1 MSGPLYARPAGL
13 DGGKELHFTA
23 GEEAVE
29 RLDVWL
35 AARLPG
41 LSRARIQA
49 LIRAG
54 NITVEG
60 GAAREHRRLKAGQCV
75 RVVIPPPQPAKPA
88 AQNIPLDIVYQD
100 ADIIVINKPAGMVV
114 HPAPGHA
121 AGTLVN
127 ALLHHCPDLAG
138 IGGELRPG
146 IVHRL
151 DRDTSGL
158 LVAAKH
164 EAALRGLADQFKKRQ
179 VRKEYLALVRGV
191 PPREGS
197 INAAIGRHPVQR
209 KKMALSERGRTA
221 LTSFRCLA
229 VYPQAAL
236 VRLRIHT
243 GRTHQIR
250 VHMAHLGHPV
260 LGDEVYG
267 RQRAGQPAAPRQML
281 HAARLEFRHPADGRP
296 LAFSAPLPAD
306 MLAAIQRLKQG
317 ALHAAK

>member
-1 MSGPLYARPAGL
+1 MPGPLYTRPAGL
-13 DGGKELHFTA
+13 HGGADLHFIA
-23 GEEAVE
+23 GEDSAE

-41 LSRARIQA
+41 LSRARLQA

-54 NITVEG
+54 NITVDG
-60 GAAREHRRLKAGQCV
+60 RTSNGHRRLKAGQCV
-75 RVVIPPPQPAKPA
+75 RVGIPAPQPAKPA
-88 AQNIPLDIVYQD
+88 AQDIPLDIVYQD
-100 ADIIVINKPAGMVV
+100 ADIIVVNKPAGMVV

-121 AGTLVN
+121 CDTLVN

-164 EAALRGLADQFKKRQ
+164 ETALRGLADQFKKRQ
-179 VRKEYLALVRGV
+179 VRKEYLALVKGA
-191 PPREGS
+191 PPMAGS
-197 INAAIGRHPVQR
+197 INAALGRHPVQR
-209 KKMALSERGRTA
+209 KKMALSERGRAA
-221 LTSFRCLA
+221 LTSFQCLA
-229 VYPQAAL
+229 FYSQAAL
-236 VRLRIHT
+236 VRLRILT

-267 RQRAGQPAAPRQML
+267 RQRAGRPAAPRQML
-281 HAARLEFRHPADGRP
+281 HAARLEFRHPADGHP
-296 LAFSAPLPAD
+296 MTFTAPLPED
-306 MLAAIQRLKQG
+306 MRAMIQRLKKENS
-317 ALHAAK
+317 HAAP

>member
-1 MSGPLYARPAGL
+1 MSDSRHNPSNTAIS
-13 DGGKELHFTA
+13 DEFCFTA
-23 GEEAVE
+23 DEDTEE

-35 AARLPG
+35 AARLPN
-41 LSRARIQA
+41 LSRTRIQA
-49 LIRAG
+49 LIRDG
-54 NITVEG
+54 HITVAG
-60 GAAREHRRLKAGQCV
+60 RPAREHRRLKTNQCV
-75 RVVIPPPQPAKPA
+75 LVRIPAPQPAQPD

-100 ADIIVINKPAGMVV
+100 SEIIVVNTAPGMVV
-114 HPAPGHA
+114 HPAPGHTG
-121 AGTLVN
+121 GTLVN

-146 IVHRL
+146 IIHRL

-164 EAALRGLADQFKKRQ
+164 EAALRELAGQFKKRE
-179 VRKEYLALVRGV
+179 VVKEYLALVHGA
-191 PPREGS
+191 PPLEGS

-209 KKMALSERGRTA
+209 KKMALSERGRSA
-221 LTSFRCLA
+221 LTSFRRLA

-260 LGDEVYG
+260 LGDKVYG
-267 RQRAGQPAAPRQML
+267 RARVGRPDAPRHML
-281 HAARLEFRHPADGRP
+281 HAARLEFRHPSDGRP
-296 LAFSAPLPAD
+296 MVFATLLPAD
-306 MLAAIQRLKQG
+306 MRETIRRLRQG
-317 ALHAAK
+317 ALHVTK

>member
-1 MSGPLYARPAGL
+1 MPGSSHTPAAGAE
-13 DGGKELHFTA
+13 GGRELNFTA
-23 GEEAVE
+23 EHDAAE

-35 AARLPG
+35 AGRLPG
-41 LSRARIQA
+41 LSRARLQA

-54 NITVEG
+54 NITVDG
-60 GAAREHRRLKAGQCV
+60 RAANGHRRLRAGQCV
-75 RVVIPPPQPAKPA
+75 RVGIPAPQPAKPA
-88 AQNIPLDIVYQD
+88 AQDIPLDIIYQD
-100 ADIIVINKPAGMVV
+100 ADLIVVNKPAGMVV

-121 AGTLVN
+121 SGTLVN

-164 EAALRGLADQFKKRQ
+164 EAALRSLADQFKKRQ
-179 VRKEYLALVRGV
+179 VRKEYLALVRGA
-191 PPREGS
+191 PPVAGS

-209 KKMALSERGRTA
+209 KKMALSERGRAA
-221 LTSFRCLA
+221 LTSFQCLA

-260 LGDEVYG
+260 LGDQVYG
-267 RQRAGQPAAPRQML
+267 RQRAGLLSAPRQML
-281 HAARLEFRHPADGRP
+281 HAARLEFRHPADGR
-296 LAFSAPLPAD
+296 LMSFAAPLPED
-306 MLAAIQRLKQG
+306 MRAIIQRLKKET
-317 ALHAAK
+317 HAAK